1 MKTAIL
7 SIGTEILFGE
17 TVNTN
22 VLYLT
27 RAIHDTGNEVIYH
40 ITVGDNNERI
50 HRALDTV
57 FKDCDAVIAT
67 GGLGPTGD
75 DITRSSFAEYFD
87 LPLKRDEK
95 TEKDICEFLNSRKI
109 QPTSNNMKQALIPS
123 GATIFYNGVGTAPGF
138 MIEKDG
144 KILISLPGPP
154 AEM

>member
-40 ITVGDNNERI
+40 ITAGDNNERI
-50 HRALDTV
+50 HRALDAA

-75 DITRSSFAEYFD
+75 DITRTSFAEYFD
-87 LPLKRDEK
+87 IEASKRR
-95 TEKDICEFLNSRKI
+95 S
-109 QPTSNNMKQALIPS
+109 TS
-123 GATIFYNGVGTAPGF
+123 ATIASASTGLVLGTTSECSSRRSAP
-138 MIEKDG
+138 
-144 KILISLPGPP
+144 
-154 AEM
+154 